1 MTVPT
6 HDRPGASPVPAQTRK
21 AAPTRDDRR
30 SAIVDRLLDSLEDLV
45 VRHRAL
51 AGDDQQV
58 ELHAELIAAEVA
70 HELSVTRSALKRNP
84 PLRRTG

>member
-6 HDRPGASPVPAQTRK
+6 HDRPAGPPLPAQARRP
-21 AAPTRDDRR
+21 APTRDDRR
-30 SAIVDRLLDSLEDLV
+30 SAIVDRLLDSLQDLV

-51 AGDDQQV
+51 VGDDQQV

-84 PLRRTG
+84 HLRRTG